1 MILESGSCRE
11 RFSTI
16 VPSKAQ
22 AARSMAIGKG
32 ARRLKR
38 IENEVWTEAEKPKNG
53 YSIFQFPLPE
63 INSNGLNPL
72 GLSKIWPIAKNP

>member
-1 MILESGSCRE
+1 MPLTSVQNWGFGTVMGGREVPVGPRKTKESTPSVPITLESGSDRE

-22 AARSMAIGKG
+22 PARRVAMRRE

-38 IENEVWTEAEKPKNG
+38 IENEV
-53 YSIFQFPLPE
+53 
-63 INSNGLNPL
+63 
-72 GLSKIWPIAKNP
+72 